1 MSALETWR
9 TPLPD
14 SEILSLRWAELL
26 QPGLGRAGNL
36 SVLMETRFSQPG
48 EGLRKYGQCPVAP
61 VSPAGMVHGPRHLA
75 DAGCWWWSDLP
86 ASSLGRWGLPPQPVV
101 LAPPTPTPGEANC
114 CLVQSRLH
122 GNHPDSVNPH
132 FLCFQ
137 QIGVYGTL
145 WESQLR

>member
-61 VSPAGMVHGPRHLA
+61 VSPAGMVMDPDILLMLA
-75 DAGCWWWSDLP
+75 VGGGVISQLPPWGAG
-86 ASSLGRWGLPPQPVV
+86 GLPPQPVV

>member
-61 VSPAGMVHGPRHLA
+61 VSPA
-75 DAGCWWWSDLP
+75 DAGYWWWSDLP

-101 LAPPTPTPGEANC
+101 LAPPPPPPLEKLTVVWYNPGSMETTQTQLIPTSFAFSKSGFMG
-114 CLVQSRLH
+114 LS
-122 GNHPDSVNPH
+122 GNHS
-132 FLCFQ
+132 
-137 QIGVYGTL
+137 
-145 WESQLR
+145 